1 MVRAAGQHL
10 CPVLRAERDEK
21 PPVKKGFVMGHSISV
36 DISTSAPKPKVFSCS
51 VLEAGMEEAIK
62 AKCVGAVGRK
72 SEHVSA
78 DPHLFHFSLS
88 LPRGGAEVE
97 EMAWCTVE
105 NRTARMEQTR

>member
-21 PPVKKGFVMGHSISV
+21 PPVEKGFVMGHSISV
-36 DISTSAPKPKVFSCS
+36 DISKSAAKPKVFSCS

-88 LPRGGAEVE
+88 LPRGGAKVE
-97 EMAWCTVE
+97 ELGRMVE
-105 NRTARMEQTR
+105 NRTARMEQAR